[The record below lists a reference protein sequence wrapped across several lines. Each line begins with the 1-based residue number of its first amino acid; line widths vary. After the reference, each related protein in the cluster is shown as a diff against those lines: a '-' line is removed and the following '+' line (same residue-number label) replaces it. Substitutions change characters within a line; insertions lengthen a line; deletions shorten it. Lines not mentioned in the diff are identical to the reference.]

1 MGVFWKT
8 LSLSG
13 FGRYKDTVTVNF
25 APGINVCIDGNE
37 QGKSTLAAGVAAVIF
52 GLPADSNPRMFGQER
67 FRNWFGPARFE
78 GELEF
83 EAKGDRFRI
92 RRNFDTHR
100 ISLQKQTE
108 GQWVEA
114 VGGEHN
120 PQARRP
126 NRAYETKITE
136 LFGLLG
142 RDLFMSTFFVT
153 QPIPE
158 GDNIIPE
165 IQQLLSG
172 SGGHYRHGLK
182 VLLDDLKNLTR
193 YTGRLGVTNQDMRQD
208 RRLEKIETELAEIT
222 QQIQQSEGALQELQ
236 EAAEALRQRGEER
249 KKGLALLAEKGR
261 LLEAWRK
268 WRTLRD
274 RYTDALARQ
283 GTLADASE
291 QAAVLAAAMREKDS
305 RLNSEFAL
313 YQAMPPET
321 GEDLAELIRL
331 CETEEQLLAEAQQS
345 ESETGEIGKAAQ
357 VTQECLAELSVIRG
371 RPSLVRDC
379 LELCK
384 LVAREQEI
392 NEAHKAARE
401 RLAKE
406 TKQLE
411 QIPEFAKLG
420 IIPGQ
425 AVASLQ
431 NAAGRLVGDW
441 RSFRRDVD
449 RLGELESAMAG
460 EYSLFSEAD
469 EHFLDV
475 LGNYEPTK
483 FRMEKRLSEAE
494 ADLARACA
502 QTEEVDAARQD
513 FDRLFGD
520 LDRLGANGASRI
532 DDKIALL
539 EEKEQEEKMMAQA
552 ALGASGR
559 LTAAWPATLLFALA
573 AGGLVYAAMQLQW
586 AHPLVL
592 AGIGILLFFLVR
604 RKENSVK
611 SQRLDAILD
620 NMNRLDRDLGTF
632 ASLGAI
638 GLGELR
644 QRLRGREEAR
654 RRLDDLTANA
664 PARDTI
670 AELTAALSEVQRE
683 REEFTRQTGEAAGCF
698 ADVPAAYKSWR
709 EMAREAAD
717 LRKHIA
723 DFARRY
729 GGQTEVSGLFSLP
742 ATSLPDPWP
751 ELMHL
756 ADVYGFPLSTVDE
769 ALHWL
774 ESRDEAWWD
783 AVLAEAADYEKQAEA
798 LRDAKQELRTL
809 DSPENQKRLE
819 KIKDEITALRR
830 LAEPFDEHADTAA
843 LEEMLKSCAEAE
855 ETQLKQQAALEA
867 ALEKQSRLAEKSKRL
882 RETKSPLTE
891 RLAPLLVNDGSLA
904 MHLTQWRQA
913 QEMKQARDQDEK
925 KLAGILAAYGAPA
938 VEDLRTMASDA
949 ANRAIGTFQEWEKL
963 NNDFPS
969 LPGTKEAD
977 PVRLEAAYREL
988 ENDVSRLQ
996 KEEETLHGEIR
1007 ELELRL
1013 ARLQGNAPLNIA
1025 AGKARLRE
1033 LSGEGERLTR
1043 EVAALQVAYLE
1054 MAAAI
1059 DDFSLSYRQ
1068 AFADKTSAYFSQITG
1083 VAGRA
1088 VKMDEDFCVAV
1099 VEDGKTADISQL
1111 SQGARDQLYISLRL
1125 AIADL
1130 LASDAAMPFIFDD
1143 PFLNW
1148 DEERTARIRQ
1158 ALSDMESGRQILL
1171 LSHRDEFA
1179 DWGKQCSIV
1188 T

>member
-1 MGVFWKT
+1 MGVVWKT

-13 FGRYKDTVTVNF
+13 FGRYKDIVTVSF
-25 APGINVCIDGNE
+25 APGINVCIEGNE
-37 QGKSTLAAGVAAVIF
+37 QGKSTLAFGVAAIIF

-100 ISLQKQTE
+100 ISLQKQTD
-108 GQWVEA
+108 GQWVED

-158 GDNIIPE
+158 GDKIIPE

-172 SGGHYRHGLK
+172 SGGNYRLGLK
-182 VLLDDLKNLTR
+182 ALLDDLKNLTR
-193 YTGRLGVTNQDMRQD
+193 YTGRMGVTNQDMRQD
-208 RRLEKIETELAEIT
+208 RHLEKLENELAAIT

-236 EAAEALRQRGEER
+236 EAAEALRQKGEER
-249 KKGLALLAEKGR
+249 KKGLTLLAEKGR
-261 LLEAWRK
+261 LLEAWRT

-274 RYTDALARQ
+274 RYTDALSRQ

-305 RLNSEFAL
+305 RLNNEFAL
-313 YQAMPPET
+313 YQAMSPET

-331 CETEEQLLAEAQQS
+331 CETEEQLQAEAQQIA
-345 ESETGEIGKAAQ
+345 SETGEIGKAAQ
-357 VTQECLAELSVIRG
+357 ATQECLAELSAVRG
-371 RPSLVRDC
+371 RPTLVRDC
-379 LELCK
+379 LELSK
-384 LVAREQEI
+384 LVAREEEM
-392 NEAHKAARE
+392 NEALKTARE
-401 RLAKE
+401 RVAKE

-411 QIPEFAKLG
+411 QMPGFAKLG
-420 IIPGQ
+420 KIPGQ
-425 AVASLQ
+425 SVASLQ
-431 NAAGRLVGDW
+431 NAAGRLLGDW

-449 RLGELESAMAG
+449 RLGELESALAG

-469 EHFLDV
+469 EHLLDV

-483 FRMEKRLSEAE
+483 FRLEKRLSEAE
-494 ADLARACA
+494 ADLARARA
-502 QTEEVDAARQD
+502 QTEEVDVARQD
-513 FDRLFGD
+513 FDRLYGD

-539 EEKEQEEKMMAQA
+539 EEKEREEKMMAQA
-552 ALGASGR
+552 APGASGR
-559 LTAAWPATLLFALA
+559 LTASRPATLVFALA

-586 AHPLVL
+586 APPLVL
-592 AGIGILLFFLVR
+592 AGIGILLYFLLR
-604 RKENSVK
+604 RSVK
-611 SQRLDAILD
+611 SQRLDDILE
-620 NMNRLDRDLGTF
+620 NINRLDRDLGAF
-632 ASLGAI
+632 ASLGAT

-644 QRLRGREEAR
+644 QRLRGREEAL
-654 RRLDDLTANA
+654 RRLDDLAANA
-664 PARDTI
+664 PARDI
-670 AELTAALSEVQRE
+670 LAELTTALSEVQRE
-683 REEFTRQTGEAAGCF
+683 LEEFTKQTGEAVGRF

-717 LRKHIA
+717 LRKHTA

-729 GGQTEVSGLFSLP
+729 GGQTEISGLFFLP
-742 ATSLPDPWP
+742 ATSLPAPWP

-756 ADVYGFPLSTVDE
+756 ADLYGFPLSTVDE

-774 ESRDEAWWD
+774 ESRDDAWWD
-783 AVLAEAADYEKQAEA
+783 DVSAEAADYEKQAEL
-798 LRDAKQELRTL
+798 LRDAKQELRAL
-809 DSPENQKRLE
+809 DGPENQKRLE
-819 KIKDEITALRR
+819 KNKEEITALRQ
-830 LAEPFDEHADTAA
+830 LTEPFDEHADTAA
-843 LEEMLKSCAEAE
+843 LREMLKSCAEAE

-867 ALEKQSRLAEKSKRL
+867 AQEKQSRLTEKSKRVT
-882 RETKSPLTE
+882 EKKTPLTE
-891 RLAPLLVNDGSLA
+891 RLAQLFAHDGSPAL
-904 MHLTQWRQA
+904 HLTQWRLA
-913 QEMKQARDQDEK
+913 QEIKQASNQDEK

-996 KEEETLHGEIR
+996 REEETLHGDIR

-1013 ARLQGNAPLNIA
+1013 ARLQGNSPLNIA

-1033 LSGEGERLTR
+1033 LSGERERLTR

-1068 AFADKTSAYFSQITG
+1068 AFADKTSAYFTQITG

-1158 ALSDMESGRQILL
+1158 ALSDMEGGRQILL

-1179 DWGKQCSIV
+1179 AWGKQCSIV